1 MCDWFQM
8 QPYVLQSSNATLV
21 LYMKVRY
28 SSLIIHIE
36 EEVWEAAEEEDWR
49 WDSAVLPPDLKVQL
63 WILKATPV
71 WLPHA
76 LP

>member
-49 WDSAVLPPDLKVQL
+49 
-63 WILKATPV
+63 
-71 WLPHA
+71 
-76 LP
+76 